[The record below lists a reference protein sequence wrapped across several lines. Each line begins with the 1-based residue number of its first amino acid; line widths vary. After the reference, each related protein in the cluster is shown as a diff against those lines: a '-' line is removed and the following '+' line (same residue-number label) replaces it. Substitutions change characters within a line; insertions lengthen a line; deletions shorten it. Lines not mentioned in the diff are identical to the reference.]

1 MTPTSDKPLKELAPP
16 RPGASAPA
24 RVPLLSALRWGYLG
38 LILFFIYLPITLLI
52 VNSFNASRYGNN
64 WKGFTFKWYERLFD
78 NEALMDAAWH
88 SLTIAIVAATVAT
101 IIGTL
106 AAVALQRYQFR
117 GKAALSSMVFV
128 SMLTPDI
135 VMAISLL
142 IIFIALG
149 VQLGFVSL
157 LIAHITFCLPFVIVT
172 VYSRLQGFDM
182 KMLEAARDLGAS
194 ESRVFFKIILPLAVP
209 AVAAGWLLSFTL
221 SLDDVIVSS
230 FVTGPGYEVLP
241 LRVYSMV
248 RVGVSPE
255 VNAISTLLLLASLLL
270 VLFSQLL
277 LHSRGSLK

>member
-1 MTPTSDKPLKELAPP
+1 MTRISKW
-16 RPGASAPA
+16 GIA
-24 RVPLLSALRWGYLG
+24 RGFYLS
-38 LILFFIYLPITLLI
+38 LILFFIYLPIALL
-52 VNSFNASRYGNN
+52 VTNSFNQNRYGTE
-64 WKGFTFKWYERLFD
+64 WKGWTLKWYQRLFD
-78 NEALMDAAWH
+78 NQPLMDAAGH

-101 IIGTL
+101 VIGTL
-106 AAVALQRYQFR
+106 AAVALHRYNFR

-142 IIFIALG
+142 IIFIAVG
-149 VQLGFVSL
+149 IQLGFISL
-157 LIAHITFCLPFVIVT
+157 LIAHVTFCLPFVIVS
-172 VYSRLQGFDM
+172 VYSRMRGFDM
-182 KMLEAARDLGAS
+182 KMLEAAKDLGAS
-194 ESRVFFKIILPLAVP
+194 ESRIFFKIILPLAMP

-255 VNAISTLLLLASLLL
+255 VNAISTLLLLVSLIL
-270 VLFSQLL
+270 VLLSQLL
-277 LHSRGSLK
+277 LRSRGSLR